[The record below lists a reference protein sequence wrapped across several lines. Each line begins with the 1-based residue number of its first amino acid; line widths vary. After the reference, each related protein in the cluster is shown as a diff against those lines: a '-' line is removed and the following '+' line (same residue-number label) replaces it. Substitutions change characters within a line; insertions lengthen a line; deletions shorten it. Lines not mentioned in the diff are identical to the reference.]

1 MRSSLRCI
9 PVATPDQSAAVAWT
23 SFSSVDPRHVTYTLD
38 PTPVA
43 ARLGMTL
50 MAQAGVIGTGIGLNP
65 GGQVVLRI
73 FTKGIKQATRQ
84 TIATKLAGVPVA
96 WEEGEVV
103 AS

>member
-1 MRSSLRCI
+1 M
-9 PVATPDQSAAVAWT
+9 P
-23 SFSSVDPRHVTYTLD
+23 TYTEDELRALRD
-38 PTPVA
+38 RHEA
-43 ARLGMTL
+43 WL

-73 FTKGIKQATRQ
+73 FTKGMQQATRQ
-84 TIATKLAGVPVA
+84 TIATRLAGVPVA